1 MTTQTVKAD
10 DAGIS
15 ALQPLV
21 QAGGAALLEGDT
33 PLEMD
38 GKATPVELGA
48 VIWTYFHPLLPAKT
62 LGK

>member
-1 MTTQTVKAD
+1 MRAF
-10 DAGIS
+10 S

-38 GKATPVELGA
+38 GKAKSVELGA